1 MCNTAHERLYIHRT
15 VGTLKIVVERT
26 VYCEVQRCI
35 EVDRRM
41 FIEQLVVL
49 GHIVWYSSSSCQL
62 SRDAGWS
69 ACVLQEVSSAVKEW
83 PLERRS
89 VEFDLDAMILCL
101 LKINIFSGFVFIK
114 VLLILTSVVGSGYH
128 PWPRVESRGK
138 METKAVWERNRS
150 VVIIKWFTSAILYKI
165 DVQTKI
171 DINEEIKFLI
181 KISPLRFCGSMM
193 NSWQIGQTR
202 DVLKVNSTYD
212 I

>member
-1 MCNTAHERLYIHRT
+1 MGVILANSPNPVLWGSLVSKCFSGVYFWSFSIGPNAFYLVLDDAVYMCNTAHERLYIHRT

-26 VYCEVQRCI
+26 VYCEVQRRI

-114 VLLILTSVVGSGYH
+114 GITDTHFCSRVRVSSLTASWIKREDGDEGCM
-128 PWPRVESRGK
+128 GK
-138 METKAVWERNRS
+138 KQVCRNYKMIYIS
-150 VVIIKWFTSAILYKI
+150 YII
-165 DVQTKI
+165 
-171 DINEEIKFLI
+171 
-181 KISPLRFCGSMM
+181 
-193 NSWQIGQTR
+193 
-202 DVLKVNSTYD
+202 
-212 I
+212 